1 MALRQRKAKDTIL
14 PLHNSNQE
22 ESASSS
28 SPKRPPRSLTPPP
41 PVQSSRK
48 LRGGDYSPTASLVYR
63 VYIPIIGVIILV
75 VGVAYLAIG
84 GGDGRHHKL
93 MEVMPKRHYHEHTA
107 GKLKVDAATGD
118 HHHLHHDKSETVKP
132 KHEENTVV
140 KPKVVA
146 PPAQQQHQ
154 SINPNDSK
162 SAKPV
167 KIRCLDGDGDGY
179 LNDDYCDCLDGSDE
193 SKTSA
198 CSHLTVSQ
206 SKFHCADGTAVI
218 YSSRVHDGI
227 KDCLDGSDELLL

>member
-22 ESASSS
+22 EASS
-28 SPKRPPRSLTPPP
+28 SPKRPPRALTPPP
-41 PVQSSRK
+41 PPASRK
-48 LRGGDYSPTASLVYR
+48 LRGGDSPTLVYR
-63 VYIPIIGVIILV
+63 VYIPIIGVILLV

-84 GGDGRHHKL
+84 GGVHGRHHKP

-107 GKLKVDAATGD
+107 GKLKVDATAAGGD
-118 HHHLHHDKSETVKP
+118 HHHHHDKNKATTVKP
-132 KHEENTVV
+132 NHEEKPLV
-140 KPKVVA
+140 KPKA
-146 PPAQQQHQ
+146 PAQQQQH
-154 SINPNDSK
+154 SINPNDK
-162 SAKPV
+162 SAKPF

-227 KDCLDGSDELLL
+227 KDCLDGSDEL